1 MLGDMAYQSSEGIS
15 VARAEVESTTGT
27 GSTQALTVT
36 DGSSTKFVV
45 QEDGRVGIGT
55 ATPGATY
62 KLDVS
67 GDIHTD
73 AILRMSRAGDFALYP
88 GSSNIVYQ
96 LEQAGSHLFK
106 TDGSIVAQIDSSANL
121 NVNLGN
127 LVFGTSGKGID
138 FGAVSTSAGQ
148 GTGTTGS
155 VSNSV
160 LSDYEFGSWTPTYV
174 ISGTNFAALTMDVI
188 AAQYVKIGR
197 HVHCQ
202 AYIRT
207 DNVDAT
213 GALGYLTI
221 SGLPF
226 VSDSSVIVYG
236 GASIHSSANWTNAP
250 TTGYVAPN
258 TATLYL
264 KRHGTTGTPTL
275 TASDLVTGAVANQN
289 EIVFTASYIAS
300 T

>member
-1 MLGDMAYQSSEGIS
+1 MAYQSSEGIS

-73 AILRMSRAGDFALYP
+73 AILRMSRAGNFSLYP

-138 FGAVSTSAGQ
+138 FGSVAGGSGTPITNGGLLDDYEAGTHTTTATPSSSGSITLNSTSD
-148 GTGTTGS
+148 T
-155 VSNSV
+155 
-160 LSDYEFGSWTPTYV
+160 LSYT
-174 ISGTNFAALTMDVI
+174 
-188 AAQYVKIGR
+188 KIGR
-197 HVHCQ
+197 KV
-202 AYIRT
+202 T
-207 DNVDAT
+207 VT
-213 GALGYLTI
+213 GALGVSAVSSPVGNYVNI
-221 SGLPF
+221 SLPF
-226 VSDSSVIVYG
+226 QIGDLDELSGHLAGSCVVLNAAGSMGSYSIIGLDGDSSFRIYKNT
-236 GASIHSSANWTNAP
+236 SSSA
-250 TTGYVAPN
+250 
-258 TATLYL
+258 TATATDFSGDETIYATVTYF
-264 KRHGTTGTPTL
+264 TT
-275 TASDLVTGAVANQN
+275 A
-289 EIVFTASYIAS
+289 
-300 T
+300 